1 MPTSPFSNIFG
12 RSPFVGLQQHMG
24 VVTECAR
31 EVPGLVD
38 ALCAGDDAAL
48 NASAERIFKL
58 EADADLAKHEVRA
71 HMPRSLF
78 MPVDRRDLLE
88 ILQSQDSIADTAQDI
103 AELFIERDMKLPS
116 ELDAPLKELVAECVV
131 VVVNAEVIV
140 NRLDE
145 LLQVGFRGKQAEQVE
160 ALLDELNKSE
170 DRTDELEMVLTRALF
185 EREDEL
191 GPVTVILW
199 YRLIEWIGDL
209 ADHAE
214 KVGNRLR
221 LVIAR

>member
-1 MPTSPFSNIFG
+1 MRSLKALFG
-12 RSPFVGLQQHMG
+12 RSPFVGLQKHMA
-24 VVTECAR
+24 VVAECAK

-38 ALCAGDDAAL
+38 ALCAGDEEELKVRAD
-48 NASAERIFKL
+48 RIFVL
-58 EADADLAKHEVRA
+58 EEEADKAKHEVRS

-88 ILQSQDSIADTAQDI
+88 ILHAQDAIADTAQDI
-103 AELFIERDMKLPS
+103 AELFLERDMRLPP
-116 ELDAPLKELVAECVV
+116 DMDKPLKDLVAECIVV
-131 VVVNAEVIV
+131 VEQAQEVI

-160 ALLDELNKSE
+160 RMLDALNTSE
-170 DRTDELEMVLTRALF
+170 DRTDELEMVLSKALF
-185 EREDEL
+185 AREEEL
-191 GPVTVILW
+191 SPVTVILW
-199 YRLIEWIGDL
+199 YQLIEWIGDL

-221 LVIAR
+221 LVIAS

>member
-1 MPTSPFSNIFG
+1 MATSPFSNIFG
-12 RSPFVGLQQHMG
+12 RSPFVGLQQHMA
-24 VVTECAR
+24 VVTDCAR
-31 EVPGLVD
+31 QVPGLVD
-38 ALCAGDDAAL
+38 ALCAGDDVAL
-48 NASAERIFKL
+48 NAIAQRIFEL
-58 EADADLAKHEVRA
+58 EADADLAKNEVRA

-88 ILQSQDSIADTAQDI
+88 ILQSQDAIADTAQDI
-103 AELFIERDMKLPS
+103 AELFIERDMRLPS

-145 LLQVGFRGKQAEQVE
+145 LLQVGFRGKQVEQVE
-160 ALLDELNKSE
+160 VLLDALNKSE
-170 DRTDELEMVLTRALF
+170 DRTDELEVVLTRALF
-185 EREDEL
+185 AREDQL